1 MATPS
6 YPGVLHQYAPRL
18 VAFEFISSNQSTPKP
33 NSLLFVGGLTDGLG
47 TVPYVAEI
55 AKALEPTDWSLFS
68 LVLSSSYLGWGI
80 GSLDQDVEEIAQC
93 VEFVRAHKARTT
105 SGIASTPK
113 VVVMGHSTGSQDV
126 LHYLYSANPLP
137 QRSPDQEVGLDLKHL
152 TRPPLDGAIM
162 QAPMSDREAVQH
174 LGQTSTEP
182 NEFRGAYDQL
192 VNFARLQEPT
202 EILPLKLT
210 DKVGFPGDTPLNAR
224 RFLSLTS
231 PDSPANPA
239 LDDLFSSDLTD
250 QRLAETFGVV
260 RERGLLGAKLMA
272 LYSGSDEYAAPWV
285 DKEALMKRWEKAT
298 NAGGEEKW
306 DENSA
311 VVKGASHN
319 VKADGQA
326 ELIERVL
333 RYLGTV

>member
-18 VAFEFISSNQSTPKP
+18 VAFEFTSPTQTPKP

-93 VEFVRAHKARTT
+93 VEFVRAHKARTAG
-105 SGIASTPK
+105 SSSPK

-137 QRSPDQEVGLDLKHL
+137 QRSPDQEAGLDLKHL
-152 TRPPLDGAIM
+152 TRPALDGAIM

-174 LGQTSTEP
+174 LGQTSSEP

-192 VNFARLQEPT
+192 VNFARLQDPT

-210 DKVGFPGDTPLNAR
+210 GKVGFPGDTPINAR

-231 PDSPANPA
+231 PDSPADPA
-239 LDDLFSSDLTD
+239 LDDLFSSDLSD

-260 RERGLLGAKLMA
+260 PERGLVRAKLMA

-285 DKEALMKRWEKAT
+285 DKEALMKRWEAAI
-298 NAGGEEKW
+298 NAGGVDKW

-311 VVKGASHN
+311 VVAGASHN
-319 VKADGQA
+319 VKAEGQA
-326 ELIERVL
+326 ELVERVL

>member
-1 MATPS
+1 M
-6 YPGVLHQYAPRL
+6 
-18 VAFEFISSNQSTPKP
+18 
-33 NSLLFVGGLTDGLG
+33 
-47 TVPYVAEI
+47 AEI
-55 AKALEPTDWSLFS
+55 AKALESTDWSLFS

-80 GSLDQDVEEIAQC
+80 GSLDQDIEEIARC
-93 VEFVRAHKARTT
+93 VDFVRAHKARTVA
-105 SGIASTPK
+105 GAASPK

-137 QRSPDQEVGLDLKHL
+137 RRSPDQEIGLNLKYL
-152 TRPPLDGAIM
+152 SRPVLDGAIM
-162 QAPMSDREAVQH
+162 QAPMSDREAVLQ
-174 LGQTSTEP
+174 LGKTSAEA

-192 VNFARLQEPT
+192 VNFARLQGPT
-202 EILPLKLT
+202 ELLPLQLT
-210 DKVGFPGDTPLNAR
+210 GKIGFPGDTPLNAR

-260 RERGLLGAKLMA
+260 HERGLVKAKLMA
-272 LYSGSDEYAAPWV
+272 LYSGSDEYAPSWV
-285 DKEALMKRWEKAT
+285 DKEALLKRWKAAM
-298 NAGGEEKW
+298 NAGGVDKW

-311 VVKGASHN
+311 VVAGASHN
-319 VKADGQA
+319 VRGEGQA